1 MEVRKRGYYL
11 QAAGKLEYGLTNDYM
26 FCATLQTNNR
36 VLKGLVCSVMHLR
49 PEEVESVKIENPIV
63 LGEAF
68 GDKTFVLD
76 IRVCLDN
83 RGTINFEMQ
92 VLNELNWPERS
103 LAYLCRVFDRLN
115 QGEDYIR
122 IRPVTHIG
130 FLDFTLF
137 PEVPEFYATYRMMNE
152 KNHHIYTG
160 KFTLGV
166 INLKQI
172 RIATEEDRKW
182 KIDYWASLFKATTWE
197 EIRMLAE
204 KNELI
209 GEAADTLYQLSE
221 DERIREQCF
230 QREEY
235 YRNERTNLRLRQMA
249 EERAEQAEERIEIE
263 RQRAEKEK
271 QKAEKEKQKAKKEK
285 QRADSMFAML
295 VRVYREQGKTKQET
309 VEAIAGQTG
318 QSLPETEEAL
328 NRIWE

>member
-11 QAAGKLEYGLTNDYM
+11 QAEGKLEYGL
-26 FCATLQTNNR
+26 
-36 VLKGLVCSVMHLR
+36 
-49 PEEVESVKIENPIV
+49 
-63 LGEAF
+63 
-68 GDKTFVLD
+68 
-76 IRVCLDN
+76 
-83 RGTINFEMQ
+83 
-92 VLNELNWPERS
+92 
-103 LAYLCRVFDRLN
+103 N
-115 QGEDYIR
+115 QGEDYNR

-137 PEVPEFYATYRMMNE
+137 PEIPESYATYRMMNE

-166 INLKQI
+166 VNLRQI

-182 KIDYWASLFKATTWE
+182 KIDYWALLFKATIWE
-197 EIRMLAE
+197 KIRMLAE
-204 KNELI
+204 KNELV
-209 GEAADTLYQLSE
+209 GEVADTLYQLSE

-235 YRNERTNLRLRQMA
+235 YRNERTNLRLRQMS

-271 QKAEKEKQKAKKEK
+271 Q
-285 QRADSMFAML
+285 RADSMFAML
-295 VRVYREQGKTKQET
+295 VRAYRKQGKTKQQA

-318 QSLPETEEAL
+318 QSVPETEEAL